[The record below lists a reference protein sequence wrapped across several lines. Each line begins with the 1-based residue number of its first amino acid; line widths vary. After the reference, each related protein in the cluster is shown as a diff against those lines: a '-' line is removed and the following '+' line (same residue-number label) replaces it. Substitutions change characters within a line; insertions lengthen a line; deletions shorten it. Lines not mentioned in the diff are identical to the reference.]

1 MMVGLLGAPSAFAVK
16 PTQPLEAS
24 FKLKS
29 SNHYAISGFGIG
41 GCCGSFASLTASG
54 DHGSSQYFGQHGQD
68 SGFGNQKRM
77 VSDLG
82 SRGGYELRF
91 HRKKTKMIDP
101 PNGCPGKPAKAWIGV
116 WKGQINF
123 RGEGGYTSVHATRAH
138 GRVVPKHSWWPPC
151 YHQVKGTFLDFYG
164 EGPSPG
170 FPTLHFTALKP
181 DGGATPTFTALLAS
195 EPVPATGATVTARR
209 QVAVNGT
216 SGQFTFNDALT
227 SAQVNPPAPF
237 SGSPSCSDPNGAPGY
252 DHWSGSLA
260 VDFPG
265 HPDYAISMP
274 GWTSGGCVAHGK
286 FIQPPDPPPS
296 HRPLATASALRE
308 KQK

>member
-1 MMVGLLGAPSAFAVK
+1 
-16 PTQPLEAS
+16 
-24 FKLKS
+24 
-29 SNHYAISGFGIG
+29 
-41 GCCGSFASLTASG
+41 
-54 DHGSSQYFGQHGQD
+54 
-68 SGFGNQKRM
+68 
-77 VSDLG
+77 
-82 SRGGYELRF
+82 
-91 HRKKTKMIDP
+91 MIDP
-101 PNGCPGKPAKAWIGV
+101 PKGCPGKPAKAWIGV

-170 FPTLHFTALKP
+170 LPTLHFTALKP
-181 DGGATPTFTALLAS
+181 DGGATTTFTALLSS

-216 SGQFTFNDALT
+216 SGQFAFNDALT
-227 SAQVNPPAPF
+227 STDLNPPAPF

-260 VDFPG
+260 LTSP
-265 HPDYAISMP
+265 AIPTTRSP
-274 GWTSGGCVAHGK
+274 CRDGPRAAASPTVNSSS
-286 FIQPPDPPPS
+286 PLTLPPS
-296 HRPLATASALRE
+296 HRPLAIASALRE
-308 KQK
+308 KQKSSSGSRFSAI